1 MYLYHEK
8 KVVTRYFIGA
18 GIFIYI
24 TFLTQNAFSYRTH
37 TILNKAYLKYAIA
50 KIIYIFQEKQYYCN
64 MSQQNNEIIY

>member
-50 KIIYIFQEKQYYCN
+50 KIIYIF
-64 MSQQNNEIIY
+64 